1 VPFQEEG
8 CNLTANSL
16 HPGAIIT
23 NIIRYV
29 AGNNS
34 NDIASSDLS
43 KKMLIFQKHCKIRS
57 NKKRFIQEQ
66 NHIVGIQLTNIN
78 VCLTGALISVLSP
91 VANLVLK
98 SIPQVIES

>member
-16 HPGAIIT
+16 HPGVIIT

-43 KKMLIFQKHCKIRS
+43 ETLQ
-57 NKKRFIQEQ
+57 
-66 NHIVGIQLTNIN
+66 
-78 VCLTGALISVLSP
+78 A
-91 VANLVLK
+91 
-98 SIPQVIES
+98 